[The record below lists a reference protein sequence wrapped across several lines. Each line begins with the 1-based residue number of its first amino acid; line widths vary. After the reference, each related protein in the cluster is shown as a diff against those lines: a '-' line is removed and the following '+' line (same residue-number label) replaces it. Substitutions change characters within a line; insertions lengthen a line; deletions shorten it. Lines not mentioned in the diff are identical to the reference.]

1 MGFNKLKK
9 IITQLSKLV
18 YLYLINILSKPSIK
32 KENYII
38 FLLSFPSTSD
48 YLLENLYKKYGERL
62 IVCYTKSGSKL
73 AKDFQKKG
81 CNIYCI
87 DKPLMICQAVLK
99 MKRSRIILC
108 DNYFA
113 LLAGFNF
120 DKDTRIVQLW
130 HANGAIKKFGLQAQY
145 AKKASFKDQQRYQ
158 KVYDTFTHFVVSSP
172 TMAEIFAESYN
183 IDPIFLKFG
192 YPMTDYYFNRNEKN
206 ILKKKNVLSKGTNKK
221 IALYVPTYR
230 ENDYELPLDFE
241 QIEEQIGDEW
251 VFYIHAHPHDKNLK
265 SLAKKYPSYFIDEMQ
280 HDLRN
285 LLIVADCLITD
296 YSSVPF
302 EFSLANPNGRII
314 YFCYDLQLYKSS
326 VGLQSGFEEWASP
339 MVKDQNELLKEI
351 KNDRKTNFNSF
362 NHKWNSFV
370 SGNAVSQLID
380 WIDKQYE
387 N

>member
-108 DNYFA
+108 DNYF
-113 LLAGFNF
+113 
-120 DKDTRIVQLW
+120 RIVQLW

-206 ILKKKNVLSKGTNKK
+206 ILK
-221 IALYVPTYR
+221 

-251 VFYIHAHPHDKNLK
+251 VFYIHAHPHDKKLK

-280 HDLRN
+280 HDLKN
-285 LLIVADCLITD
+285 LLIVVDCLITD

-302 EFSLANPNGRII
+302 EFSLANPNGKII

-351 KNDRKTNFNSF
+351 KNERKTNFNSF

>member
-1 MGFNKLKK
+1 MIKQIAISFSK
-9 IITQLSKLV
+9 IV
-18 YLYLINILSKPSIK
+18 YLSLVKLFSLRRRPKNNKIV
-32 KENYII
+32 
-38 FLLSFPSTSD
+38 FLLSFPSTSTYVLD
-48 YLLENLYKKYGERL
+48 ALVERYGNRL
-62 IVCYTKSGSKL
+62 VVCYTSNAQETIKR
-73 AKDFQKKG
+73 FNQER
-81 CNIYCI
+81 I
-87 DKPLMICQAVLK
+87 DCYPLQSFYILCT
-99 MKRSRIILC
+99 RIIPIIKASQMIIC

-113 LLAGFNF
+113 FLGGMSF
-120 DKDTRIVQLW
+120 DEQTKVVQIW

-145 AKKASFKDQQRYQ
+145 AKKATAKDQQRYQ

-206 ILKKKNVLSKGTNKK
+206 ILKEKNILSKGTNKK

-251 VFYIHAHPHDKNLK
+251 VFYIHAHPHDKKLK

-280 HDLRN
+280 HDLKN
-285 LLIVADCLITD
+285 LFIVADCLITD

-302 EFSLANPNGRII
+302 EFSLANPNGKII
-314 YFCYDLQLYKSS
+314 YFCYDYELYDDLVGIQEACKDTLDSS
-326 VGLQSGFEEWASP
+326 IVKTPAGLFEEIMSSEKQDL
-339 MVKDQNELLKEI
+339 VD
-351 KNDRKTNFNSF
+351 FNA
-362 NHKWNSFV
+362 KWNTFV
-370 SGNAVSQLID
+370 SGNAMNYLFE
-380 WIDKQYE
+380 WIDEQYE